1 MWRKLTRPRLGTKGT
16 IEAHGGLNWSAQG
29 RTWVKPLNTF
39 REHRHETIRLN
50 NRIWDDSNKRPLSSS
65 ISLFSRGGPRSTHER
80 IHRKTRDA
88 WRVSLSLSPS
98 PASCRCE
105 HTLTHARVSTTMWKV
120 RCIFNTR
127 HASMPVEMGPI
138 IRRGRE
144 FTTKEATPSG
154 VPCYLVWGKFPVKRR
169 EGSLLALVTAFLV
182 IKIRIS
188 PPLYDWNTKM
198 AFDLFSD

>member
-1 MWRKLTRPRLGTKGT
+1 MGRFEQEAPFIVHFLVFTWRPAFHPRAYPPKNSRCVTRF
-16 IEAHGGLNWSAQG
+16 A
-29 RTWVKPLNTF
+29 
-39 REHRHETIRLN
+39 
-50 NRIWDDSNKRPLSSS
+50 
-65 ISLFSRGGPRSTHER
+65 
-80 IHRKTRDA
+80 
-88 WRVSLSLSPS
+88 LSLSPS
-98 PASCRCE
+98 PSCRCE

-188 PPLYDWNTKM
+188 PPYTIETPRWHSIYFPIN
-198 AFDLFSD
+198 SYESNS